1 MSCIYFLPDTIA
13 KEYVIDTMKKI
24 FIIVLLSTCTLLR
37 CESASAEP
45 LSGDIGSSAG
55 NISLF
60 GTLWYSSFMNLKTPR
75 NFKQGEEIKI
85 KLLGRAQLVYV
96 RLLPKGVA
104 STCST
109 GMMDNKYYVSPE
121 GVITIKLNRDYPQIQ
136 QISVHSG
143 FEVFD
148 KFLTLFNG
156 HADIASVEVSMEKIV
171 PP

>member
-1 MSCIYFLPDTIA
+1 MKNIFTILL
-13 KEYVIDTMKKI
+13 VSTL
-24 FIIVLLSTCTLLR
+24 IILRNVPAYAELLN
-37 CESASAEP
+37 
-45 LSGDIGSSAG
+45 GYIGSSGG
-55 NISLF
+55 NISLA
-60 GTLWYSSFMNLKTPR
+60 GNLWYSSFMNLKAPR
-75 NFKQGEEIKI
+75 DLKKGEEIRI
-85 KLLGRAQLVYV
+85 KLLGCAQCVYV

-156 HADIASVEVSMEKIV
+156 HADIASIDVWMGKIESR
-171 PP
+171 